1 MKTKYEQIVNVKN
14 IGKHSSVDMNK
25 IFELVT
31 KERK

>member
-1 MKTKYEQIVNVKN
+1 MKTRYEQIVNANN

-25 IFELVT
+25 IFELAT